1 VAGEGGCRVAAMGW
15 KKHSAKEIA
24 LKLSQSQTLI
34 SNGMSVAEAARQ
46 IGVAEPTYFRWRK
59 EYGGLKLDQIERL
72 KQLEAE
78 NARLRRI
85 ISELDASALSSST
98 T

>member
-1 VAGEGGCRVAAMGW
+1 MGW
-15 KKHSAKEIA
+15 KKHSAEEIA
-24 LKLSQSQTLI
+24 AKLSQTQALI
-34 SNGMSVAEAARQ
+34 SAGLSVAEAARKLG
-46 IGVAEPTYFRWRK
+46 IAEPTYFRWRK
-59 EYGGLKLDQIERL
+59 EYGGLKLDQIERM

-85 ISELDASALSSST
+85 ISELDASALPST